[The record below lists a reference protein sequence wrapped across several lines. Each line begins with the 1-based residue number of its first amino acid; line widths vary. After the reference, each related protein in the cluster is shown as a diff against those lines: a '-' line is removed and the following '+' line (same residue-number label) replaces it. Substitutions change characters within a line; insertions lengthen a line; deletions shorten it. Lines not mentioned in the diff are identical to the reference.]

1 MDGPVGVGDAD
12 GAEDVGATED
22 ADSSAV
28 VGATGLVVA
37 GAEEVLEVRT
47 DARDKTFRRFPAPQ
61 NSLIFPAHGML
72 QSPMGAGTDP
82 APSLS
87 PQ

>member
-37 GAEEVLEVRT
+37 GAEEVLEVGT
-47 DARDKTFRRFPAPQ
+47 DARE
-61 NSLIFPAHGML
+61 
-72 QSPMGAGTDP
+72 
-82 APSLS
+82 
-87 PQ
+87 